1 MDESSK
7 ESSGEGQP
15 QQPEAAKPSNEK
27 LGDEKRPSAA
37 PADET
42 SPSATPA
49 DQAPREIAASPDKP
63 EAHDNGAASERTLP
77 VVWSPKLGGDEVAEV
92 GSEEIPRSA
101 AADDDIHAS
110 GEAPDDE
117 AAASAGAASAP
128 MPRSLRFVLVAASFA
143 AAAAVGSFIGSLSAT
158 GVERLWPAGGTN
170 VASVRI
176 APAAKNE
183 PADVATLKANLDAV
197 TRGAN
202 GQLAKLAERLDR
214 MERAQAEPA
223 AKLARLAEAI
233 DRLEKKNAL
242 VAASAAAS
250 AAASPETTGSIAST
264 APSASDN
271 RSGDKVVP
279 DWIVREAH
287 GGRALIENRQGG
299 LFDVTTGSVLPGLGR
314 VDSVKRH
321 DGQWVVV
328 TAHGTIY
335 SAP

>member
-15 QQPEAAKPSNEK
+15 QQPEAAK
-27 LGDEKRPSAA
+27 LGEEKRTSDTPANQTSA
-37 PADET
+37 
-42 SPSATPA
+42 SATPA
-49 DQAPREIAASPDKP
+49 DQAASEAAASPDKLQ
-63 EAHDNGAASERTLP
+63 AHDNGAAGESTLP
-77 VVWSPKLGGDEVAEV
+77 VVWSPKLGGEEVAEA
-92 GSEEIPRSA
+92 GSEDILHST
-101 AADDDIHAS
+101 AADDHGHAS
-110 GEAPDDE
+110 DEAPDDK
-117 AAASAGAASAP
+117 ADASAGAASAP
-128 MPRSLRFVLVAASFA
+128 MPRSLRFVLVAGSFA
-143 AAAAVGSFIGSLSAT
+143 AAAAIGSFIGSLSAT

-176 APAAKNE
+176 APAAKSE
-183 PADVATLKANLDAV
+183 PADAATLKANLDAV

-202 GQLAKLAERLDR
+202 GQLARLAERLDR
-214 MERAQAEPA
+214 LEHAQAEPA

-233 DRLEKKNAL
+233 DRLEKKNVLAT
-242 VAASAAAS
+242 ASAAV
-250 AAASPETTGSIAST
+250 ASPETTGSITSA
-264 APSASDN
+264 APAASDN
-271 RSGDKVVP
+271 KSGDKVLP
-279 DWIVREAH
+279 DWIVREAR

-314 VDSVKRH
+314 VESVKRH

>member
-7 ESSGEGQP
+7 EGSGEGQP
-15 QQPEAAKPSNEK
+15 HQSEAAK
-27 LGDEKRPSAA
+27 LDAEKRTSET
-37 PADET
+37 PANET
-42 SPSATPA
+42 SASPTPA
-49 DQAPREIAASPDKP
+49 DQAIGEPAASPDKP
-63 EAHDNGAASERTLP
+63 QAYNNSAAGESTLP
-77 VVWSPKLGGDEVAEV
+77 VVWSPKLGGDEVSEV
-92 GSEEIPRSA
+92 GADEILHST
-101 AADDDIHAS
+101 AADDDRRAS
-110 GEAPDDE
+110 GETPE
-117 AAASAGAASAP
+117 EQTAASAHTANAS

-143 AAAAVGSFIGSLSAT
+143 AAAAIGSFIGSLSAT

-170 VASVRI
+170 VAAVRI

-183 PADVATLKANLDAV
+183 PGDVVTLKANLDAV
-197 TRGAN
+197 VRGAN
-202 GQLAKLAERLDR
+202 GQLTKLGERLDR
-214 MERAQAEPA
+214 LERAQAEPA

-233 DRLEKKNAL
+233 DRLEKRNAL
-242 VAASAAAS
+242 ATASAAV
-250 AAASPETTGSIAST
+250 ASPETTGSITSA

-271 RSGDKVVP
+271 KTGDKVLP

-299 LFDVTTGSVLPGLGR
+299 LFDVSTGSVLPGLGR
-314 VDSVKRH
+314 VESVKRH

>member
-15 QQPEAAKPSNEK
+15 QQPEAAKLGNEK
-27 LGDEKRPSAA
+27 LGDEKRPNET

-42 SPSATPA
+42 SASATAP
-49 DQAPREIAASPDKP
+49 DQAASETAAPAGKP
-63 EAHDNGAASERTLP
+63 EAQENGAAGEGTLP
-77 VVWSPKLGGDEVAEV
+77 IVWSPNLGGDEVSEL
-92 GSEEIPRSA
+92 SPEEILHST
-101 AADDDIHAS
+101 AADDDRHAS

-143 AAAAVGSFIGSLSAT
+143 AAAAIGSFIGSLSAT

-176 APAAKNE
+176 TPATKNQ
-183 PADVATLKANLDAV
+183 PADVATLKANLDAA
-197 TRGAN
+197 TRGSN

-214 MERAQAEPA
+214 LEHAQAEPA

-233 DRLEKKNAL
+233 DRLEKKNTLAT
-242 VAASAAAS
+242 ASAAV
-250 AAASPETTGSIAST
+250 ASPETTGSITGA

-271 RSGDKVVP
+271 KLGDKVLP
-279 DWIVREAH
+279 DWIVRDAR

-314 VDSVKRH
+314 VESVKRH
-321 DGQWVVV
+321 EGQWVVV